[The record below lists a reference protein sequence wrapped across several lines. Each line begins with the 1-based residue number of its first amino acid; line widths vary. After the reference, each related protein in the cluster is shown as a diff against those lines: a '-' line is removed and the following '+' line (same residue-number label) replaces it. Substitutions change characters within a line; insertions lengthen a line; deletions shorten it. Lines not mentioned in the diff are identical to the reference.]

1 MIWEVRNIPPA
12 IDMNTPKPLV
22 VSPLSAFTMSDDFP
36 ACDNAITYE
45 IQPSRIDSVKA
56 YWLVRY

>member
-1 MIWEVRNIPPA
+1 
-12 IDMNTPKPLV
+12 MNTPKPLV

-56 YWLVRY
+56 YLLVRC